1 MKVTMTFIE
10 PEKLKR
16 LNEIRLAE
24 YKFNHKKKTSPE
36 NKTPVVDN

>member
-16 LNEIRLAE
+16 LNLIQSAKNEFKNNDVHVPL
-24 YKFNHKKKTSPE
+24 KKRDK
-36 NKTPVVDN
+36 